1 MSHNILVKL
10 APILDADR
18 WDDPTWTRPGRT
30 LYWPHSLRL
39 LPGKPTPLVV
49 DHDMER
55 VFGTVTGLSTM
66 PFTDGQWIV
75 AGGVVDDAPSWLK
88 TYRTKAS
95 FGHWTVHS
103 TPHANGCERVTSAIV
118 QEVSLLRDHQPAEP
132 LAAVVL
138 LRHAPAAV
146 SSQAPAGA
154 APRVFYGGPTIRRY
168 FPATF
173 TVR

>member
-1 MSHNILVKL
+1 MGLNWASISPRL
-10 APILDADR
+10 
-18 WDDPTWTRPGRT
+18 T
-30 LYWPHSLRL
+30 LL
-39 LPGKPTPLVV
+39 
-49 DHDMER
+49 
-55 VFGTVTGLSTM
+55 
-66 PFTDGQWIV
+66 
-75 AGGVVDDAPSWLK
+75 
-88 TYRTKAS
+88 AS

-118 QEVSLLRDHQPAEP
+118 QEVSLLRDHQPAEA

-173 TVR
+173 SVR